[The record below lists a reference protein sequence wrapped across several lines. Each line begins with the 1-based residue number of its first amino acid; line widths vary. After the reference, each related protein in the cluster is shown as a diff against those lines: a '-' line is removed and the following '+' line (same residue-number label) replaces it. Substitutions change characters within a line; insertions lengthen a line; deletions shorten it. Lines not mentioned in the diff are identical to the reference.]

1 MREIFPGITADSMI
15 RFGKPVLAGTR
26 VPVELVV
33 GKIGGG
39 MTIEQVMGEYELT
52 REQVFDALRYAA
64 RVLSRET
71 VMVS

>member
-1 MREIFPGITADSMI
+1 MKEIFPGITIDQNV
-15 RFGKPVLAGTR
+15 RFGKPVLARTR
-26 VPVELVV
+26 VLVELVV
-33 GKIGGG
+33 GKIGGE
-39 MTIEQVMGEYELT
+39 MTVEQVMHEYDLT

>member
-1 MREIFPGITADSMI
+1 MREIFPGITVDPKV
-15 RFGKPVLAGTR
+15 RFGKPLLTQTR

-39 MTIEQVMGEYELT
+39 MAIEQVMDEYTLT
-52 REQVFDALRYAA
+52 HEQVLNALRYAA
-64 RVLSRET
+64 RMLSRET

>member
-1 MREIFPGITADSMI
+1 MREIFPGVTVDPKV
-15 RFGKPVLAGTR
+15 RFGKPVLTRTR

-33 GKIGGG
+33 GKIGGE
-39 MTIEQVMGEYELT
+39 MTIDQVMHEYDLT

>member
-1 MREIFPGITADSMI
+1 MKEIFPGITVDSKV
-15 RFGKPVLAGTR
+15 RFGKPVLTGTR
-26 VPVELVV
+26 VPVDLMV

-39 MTIEQVMGEYELT
+39 MTIEQVMDEYELT
-52 REQVFDALRYAA
+52 REQVFDSLRYAA